1 MRDNKGYTLIEIIAV
16 MAIMALAIGMAMPI
30 FAKTLASV
38 QLQTDAQKMASLLRM
53 ARQQA
58 MTSGQPKTVVF
69 YPASGKYK
77 VNGSTSYYLHPGIG
91 FIGAT
96 TFTTKLGGQPI
107 CGFSPAGA
115 PSSGGTVTLGNGS
128 ERRYVIVNPVAG
140 RVRISESPPTDW

>member
-1 MRDNKGYTLIEIIAV
+1 MRNNKGFTLIEIIAV
-16 MAIMALAIGMAMPI
+16 LALMALAIGMAMPI
-30 FAKTLASV
+30 FAKTLVSV

-53 ARQQA
+53 TRQQA

-96 TFTTKLGGQPI
+96 TFTTKQGGQPI
-107 CGFSPAGA
+107 CGFSPTGV
-115 PSSGGTVTLGNGS
+115 PSSGGTVTLGNGY

-140 RVRISESPPTDW
+140 RVRISESPPAEW